1 MIEEHDDRWVI
12 GLRGT
17 AVVAVDAV
25 DLPQGGLTVALADGT
40 VLTVSGPV
48 LLTDGPASAPGA
60 VPLPV
65 GEARL
70 LVGATVRSAVAF
82 KNGALRMVFGTGH
95 HLNVRAAEPATR
107 IRLWRPGA
115 YRWSWERGTGTMRA

>member
-12 GLRGT
+12 GLLGT
-17 AVVAVDAV
+17 AVVAV

-60 VPLPV
+60 VPLPL
-65 GEARL
+65 GEAHL
-70 LVGATVRSAVAF
+70 LIGATVRSAVAF
-82 KNGALRMVFGTGH
+82 KNGSLRLVFGTGH
-95 HLNVRAAEPATR
+95 HLNVRATEPARR
-107 IRLWRPGA
+107 IRLWKPRA
-115 YRWSWERGTGTMRA
+115 YCWSWDQGTGTMRA